1 MFLIRDLGSAVRGAA
16 TGPQIVLA
24 TTLGAM
30 LGFVPGFFL
39 PGDLGGGFLQAP
51 GLIVALFVVAL
62 ILDTNL
68 LVFGLTT
75 VGAKLVSIAL
85 LPVSFEIGRFLL
97 EGPLE
102 GVFRNLVTGPVTAWF
117 GLEYYA
123 TSGGLLLGAVSG
135 LALGLATAKALQGL
149 RRSMAGVEAG
159 SDRYQ
164 SLVGKRSVRF
174 LAWLFFGSARKKS
187 WSESAERGRRIRV
200 VRPLGAIVAVLLV
213 AGLYLAQGA
222 LGGAWLGERSRF
234 SLAAWNGATVDLDG
248 ATLDLAD
255 GRVTFAGLAMADP
268 EDLDHDAFRARTLD
282 FDLSMRDL
290 LAGSV
295 AIDRIASGD
304 AETGAVR
311 SAPGRRIH
319 PAPPAPPPP
328 APDEPGRP
336 LEEYLAEVE
345 VWKQRLETVA
355 EWIEKFTGAG
365 EDVPAEEPAEERDER
380 VAEEAAVLG
389 LAKVAAT
396 HFRTDSPAVT
406 VRELVLDGLVVAG
419 LGEDRVDVRGEN
431 LSSHPVLAGAP
442 SVLRA
447 AAQSGAFQLELRFDP
462 KRPGLAGLSL
472 VAKDIP
478 LQSLAGSLRDLP
490 VRGGVLD
497 LSLDGEVEVGADG
510 VHLGLPLLAVLRDTE
525 VQVGSKSARLDR
537 LELPIGLRGP
547 LRSPSVEVDASR
559 FADAL
564 TAAGRAELADE
575 VRARAGKLVG
585 GELGDAL
592 GGVID
597 GTKSTDE
604 VVDQAKQRAEDE
616 LKKRAAEELQKRL
629 PGGLGGLLK
638 KKN

>member
-1 MFLIRDLGSAVRGAA
+1 
-16 TGPQIVLA
+16 
-24 TTLGAM
+24 
-30 LGFVPGFFL
+30 
-39 PGDLGGGFLQAP
+39 
-51 GLIVALFVVAL
+51 
-62 ILDTNL
+62 
-68 LVFGLTT
+68 
-75 VGAKLVSIAL
+75 
-85 LPVSFEIGRFLL
+85 
-97 EGPLE
+97 
-102 GVFRNLVTGPVTAWF
+102 
-117 GLEYYA
+117 
-123 TSGGLLLGAVSG
+123 
-135 LALGLATAKALQGL
+135 
-149 RRSMAGVEAG
+149 
-159 SDRYQ
+159 
-164 SLVGKRSVRF
+164 
-174 LAWLFFGSARKKS
+174 
-187 WSESAERGRRIRV
+187 
-200 VRPLGAIVAVLLV
+200 
-213 AGLYLAQGA
+213 
-222 LGGAWLGERSRF
+222 
-234 SLAAWNGATVDLDG
+234 
-248 ATLDLAD
+248 
-255 GRVTFAGLAMADP
+255 
-268 EDLDHDAFRARTLD
+268 
-282 FDLSMRDL
+282 
-290 LAGSV
+290 
-295 AIDRIASGD
+295 
-304 AETGAVR
+304 
-311 SAPGRRIH
+311 
-319 PAPPAPPPP
+319 
-328 APDEPGRP
+328 
-336 LEEYLAEVE
+336 
-345 VWKQRLETVA
+345 
-355 EWIEKFTGAG
+355 
-365 EDVPAEEPAEERDER
+365 